1 MVFNGPTNPGM
12 LFYKYLQP
20 MSDDYI
26 HSLNTA
32 TNRYTTDDDGVIRA
46 VVGDINEHLKTYNRS
61 WVDFP
66 ELPDILLDESSS
78 MYNEY
83 MNCDPTEV
91 QNHAAKVRNLNDDQ
105 ATAFNIIQHS
115 IDNMN
120 LEDPQP
126 STKETPSLFFIDGP
140 GGHGKTYLLNA
151 TLGFNH
157 QEGNILLAT
166 ASSGMSSLL
175 LFQGRTGHYRFKLPL
190 IIDEYSTCNISKES
204 VLAQFL
210 RKAKAIMWDEVTM
223 MHRFNIEALN
233 RTLQDICG
241 NKLPFGGKIM
251 IFVGDFRQVLPIIRY
266 ASSKSKVIASCIN
279 KSPLWVNV
287 HRLYLRQNM
296 RLDEGSISRAN
307 YLLEIGEGRIPVIE
321 EYGSDFIELPAALT
335 TSTSLDELIM
345 KTFGMINATTNFS
358 NKVILSPW
366 NKTVTVVN
374 DLITDCCPGN
384 TTDHFSV
391 DTIENNDPTDPVWP
405 MEFLN
410 SLHING
416 IPNYHLRLKAGMI
429 VMVLRNIMPRRGIMN
444 GTRLSI
450 VRIHS
455 HLIEGIILNG
465 NKKGNTAF
473 IPRITLNTDSHSSKL
488 PFVLSRLQYPLQVA
502 FAMTID
508 KSEGQTIDHVGVYL
522 PNPVFSHGQLYVAL
536 SRCPTFENLHVFID
550 HEPLTGP
557 YGRRCTRNIVY
568 KEVFET

>member
-204 VLAQFL
+204 VFVKALYIFL
-210 RKAKAIMWDEVTM
+210 E
-223 MHRFNIEALN
+223 
-233 RTLQDICG
+233 
-241 NKLPFGGKIM
+241 
-251 IFVGDFRQVLPIIRY
+251 
-266 ASSKSKVIASCIN
+266 
-279 KSPLWVNV
+279 
-287 HRLYLRQNM
+287 
-296 RLDEGSISRAN
+296 
-307 YLLEIGEGRIPVIE
+307 
-321 EYGSDFIELPAALT
+321 
-335 TSTSLDELIM
+335 
-345 KTFGMINATTNFS
+345 
-358 NKVILSPW
+358 
-366 NKTVTVVN
+366 
-374 DLITDCCPGN
+374 
-384 TTDHFSV
+384 
-391 DTIENNDPTDPVWP
+391 
-405 MEFLN
+405 
-410 SLHING
+410 
-416 IPNYHLRLKAGMI
+416 
-429 VMVLRNIMPRRGIMN
+429 
-444 GTRLSI
+444 
-450 VRIHS
+450 
-455 HLIEGIILNG
+455 
-465 NKKGNTAF
+465 
-473 IPRITLNTDSHSSKL
+473 
-488 PFVLSRLQYPLQVA
+488 
-502 FAMTID
+502 
-508 KSEGQTIDHVGVYL
+508 
-522 PNPVFSHGQLYVAL
+522 
-536 SRCPTFENLHVFID
+536 
-550 HEPLTGP
+550 
-557 YGRRCTRNIVY
+557 
-568 KEVFET
+568 